1 MGAEGHDSR
10 YTTLFTNVTES
21 QGCVIKSFQEGCG
34 QSSFFMTYP
43 FGAAKTDLEKAFRL
57 PDAPPLEQ
65 SQTQD
70 AAELTESERSTVLLE
85 HPGV

>member
-1 MGAEGHDSR
+1 MRRQVVPRGLWAV
-10 YTTLFTNVTES
+10 L
-21 QGCVIKSFQEGCG
+21 
-34 QSSFFMTYP
+34 FFMTYP

-65 SQTQD
+65 PQTQD
-70 AAELTESERSTVLLE
+70 ASELSESERSTLLLE